1 MRLRA
6 GGESRQIIAI
16 ALTCFACYANSFSG
30 SFHYDDF
37 HSIVENPPVRSLG
50 NIPAFFTDME
60 LFSTDREKGMYRPV
74 LLTTFAL
81 NYAAGEYEVWG
92 YLLVNL
98 LIHLG
103 CSIFVARIGGLMM
116 GESVGLL
123 CGLLFAVHPICTE
136 PVNYVSSRSE
146 SLAALFYLGSFYY
159 FAVHRTS
166 GRAGGDWKV
175 VIACSLGLLTKATVA
190 TLPAVIL
197 AFDLSQRKLNSE
209 RFVWRPFLKLH
220 APYWIALGLYIFVSW
235 FSGFLPK
242 SLGSPVRSGYTQV
255 WTQLKAIP
263 YYLQL
268 LFVPNKLNV
277 EHQFHESNSWQE
289 MAVLLGLL
297 LVVGLVL
304 LALKWRRSF
313 PLSFFLLWNLVV
325 LLPASVMPLNMIVN
339 ERRLYL
345 VVAGSV
351 WLVAYA
357 LRGVQKPIAVAL
369 LVLLALQ
376 TVARNR
382 VWTSELALWGD
393 AVEKSPTMRR
403 ARANFGRALQL
414 DGQHDEALGAYRKS
428 IEIDPRHG
436 DAYNNIATLY
446 HESGNLTEPI
456 RWYHKALRW
465 YPGYD
470 EIYINL
476 GDAHFQ
482 KGEVD
487 TAAQMF
493 EKALSIDGTKGSTW
507 SNYGLILIEERRFEE
522 AAGAYEKAIELSPE
536 LAEPYNNLGNVL
548 SAQGKHGLA
557 LERYQ
562 QAIARSPSEL
572 GEVEIN
578 IATTHLQL
586 NQVSAAASIL
596 QSSIADGRGSAT
608 HYYHLGRA
616 FSKQKKTEGAQ
627 AAFARAR
634 ELDPTDARPLAAL
647 GELYADNADPE
658 NAIGEFRRAL
668 EIRPQ
673 YERALFGLGMSL
685 DKTGSTTEA
694 MEVYRAFLGVWDR
707 WDDRRRHVERRL
719 VELSKH

>member
-1 MRLRA
+1 MRA

-16 ALTCFACYANSFSG
+16 ALTCFACYANSLSG

-37 HSIVENPPVRSLG
+37 HSIVENPAVRSLA
-50 NIPAFFTDME
+50 NIPAYFTDME

-74 LLTTFAL
+74 LLTTYAL

-103 CSIFVARIGGLMM
+103 CSIFVARIGGLLM

-146 SLAALFYLGSFYY
+146 SMAALFYLGSFYY

-175 VIACSLGLLTKATVA
+175 VMGLLTKSTVA
-190 TLPAVIL
+190 TLPVVML

-220 APYWIALGLYIFVSW
+220 TPYWITLGLYLSVSW
-235 FSGFLPK
+235 LSGFLPK
-242 SLGSPVRSGYTQV
+242 SLGAPVRSGYAQV

-268 LFVPNKLNV
+268 LFVPNRLNV
-277 EHQFHESNSWQE
+277 EHQFLESSSWRE
-289 MAVLLGLL
+289 AVVVVGFL

-304 LALKWRRSF
+304 LALKWGRRP
-313 PLSFFLLWNLVV
+313 PLSFCVLWNLVV
-325 LLPASVMPLNMIVN
+325 LLPASVMPLNMLVN

-351 WLVAYA
+351 WIVAYA
-357 LRGVQKPIAVAL
+357 LRGVRKPIVVAL

-382 VWTSELALWGD
+382 VWASELTLWGD
-393 AVEKSPTMRR
+393 AVDKSPTMRR
-403 ARANFGRALQL
+403 ARTNFGRALQL
-414 DGQHDEALGAYRKS
+414 DGRHDEALGAYRKS
-428 IEIDPRHG
+428 IEIDPQHG
-436 DAYNNIATLY
+436 DAYNNIATLH
-446 HESGNLTEPI
+446 HENGNLNEAI
-456 RWYHKALRW
+456 RWYHEALRW
-465 YPGYD
+465 YPDYD

-476 GDAHFQ
+476 GDAHFR
-482 KGEVD
+482 KGD
-487 TAAQMF
+487 IITAAQMF

-507 SNYGLILIEERRFEE
+507 SNYGLILIEERRFER

-548 SAQGKHGLA
+548 SAQGKHELA

-562 QAIARSPSEL
+562 QAIARQPREL

-586 NQVSAAASIL
+586 NQASTAAKVL
-596 QSSIADGRGSAT
+596 QSSIAEGRGSAT
-608 HYYHLGRA
+608 HYYHLGRT
-616 FSKQKKTEGAQ
+616 FIKQKNREGGQ
-627 AAFARAR
+627 AAFARAS
-634 ELDPTDARPLAAL
+634 ELDSTDARPHVAL
-647 GELYADNADPE
+647 GELYPGSQGRSDVSVL
-658 NAIGEFRRAL
+658 FR
-668 EIRPQ
+668 
-673 YERALFGLGMSL
+673 FG
-685 DKTGSTTEA
+685 
-694 MEVYRAFLGVWDR
+694 FP
-707 WDDRRRHVERRL
+707 L
-719 VELSKH
+719 VFP

>member
-1 MRLRA
+1 MRLTA
-6 GGESRQIIAI
+6 VGESRQIIAI
-16 ALTCFACYANSFSG
+16 AITCFACYANSFGG

-37 HSIVENPPVRSLG
+37 HSIVENPAVRSLR
-50 NIPAFFTDME
+50 NIPAYFTDME

-103 CSIFVARIGGLMM
+103 CSIFVARIGGLLM

-159 FAVHRTS
+159 FANHRDR
-166 GRAGGDWKV
+166 GRAGGNWKAM
-175 VIACSLGLLTKATVA
+175 IGCLLGLLTKSTVA
-190 TLPAVIL
+190 TLPVVIL
-197 AFDLSQRKLNSE
+197 AFDLSQRKLKSE

-220 APYWIALGLYIFVSW
+220 APYWIALGLYLSVSW
-235 FSGFLPK
+235 LSGFLPK
-242 SLGSPVRSGYTQV
+242 SLGTPVRSGYTQV
-255 WTQLKAIP
+255 WTQLKAIA
-263 YYLQL
+263 YYLKL
-268 LFVPNKLNV
+268 LFVPNRLNV
-277 EHQFHESNSWQE
+277 EHQFLESNSWSE
-289 MAVLLGLL
+289 AAVLFGFL

-304 LALKWRRSF
+304 LALKWGRRP

-325 LLPASVMPLNMIVN
+325 LLPASVMPLNMLVN

-345 VVAGSV
+345 VVAGSA
-351 WLVAYA
+351 WIVAYA
-357 LRGVQKPIAVAL
+357 LRRVHKPIAVAF

-382 VWTSELALWGD
+382 VWASELTLWGD

-414 DGQHDEALGAYRKS
+414 DGRHDEALGAYRKS
-428 IEIDPRHG
+428 IEIDPQHG

-446 HESGNLTEPI
+446 HENGNLNEAI
-456 RWYHKALRW
+456 RWYHEALRW

-493 EKALSIDGTKGSTW
+493 EKALSIDGNKGSTW

-522 AAGAYEKAIELSPE
+522 AASAYEKAIELSPE

-548 SAQGKHGLA
+548 SAQGKHELA

-562 QAIARSPSEL
+562 QAIARSPREL

-578 IATTHLQL
+578 IATTYLQL
-586 NQVSAAASIL
+586 NQASTAANVL
-596 QSSIADGRGSAT
+596 QRSIAEGRGSAA

-616 FSKQKKTEGAQ
+616 FRKQKKMEGAQ
-627 AAFARAR
+627 AAFARAS
-634 ELDPTDARPLAAL
+634 ELDPTDARPNAAL
-647 GELYADNADPE
+647 GELYADNAE
-658 NAIGEFRRAL
+658 LESAIGEFRRAL

-685 DKTGSTTEA
+685 DKTGATTEA
-694 MEVYRAFLGVWDR
+694 AEVYQAFLDVWDKR
-707 WDDRRRHVERRL
+707 DDRRRHVERRI
-719 VELSKH
+719 VELGKH